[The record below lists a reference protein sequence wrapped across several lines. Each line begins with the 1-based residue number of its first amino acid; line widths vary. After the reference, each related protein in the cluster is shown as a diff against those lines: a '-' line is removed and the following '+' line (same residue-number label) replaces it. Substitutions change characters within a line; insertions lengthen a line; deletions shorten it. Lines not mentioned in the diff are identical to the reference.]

1 MFPTERL
8 NGQSG
13 TLEERTALERRHPA
27 AVNVAASSAP
37 RAPRLVRRAS
47 CAAPRSRE
55 PSAGLR
61 CSADR
66 GETPPLQGAPAER
79 PKMMQVHVERD
90 AGDVDAEKLKR
101 FRLDGRCVEVIENID
116 RWFGPHYAY
125 FKVRGDDG
133 NLYILRLDEARDAWE
148 LTMFKSPQAETFAS
162 VPVAGRP
169 YGDGKQ

>member
-1 MFPTERL
+1 MLPSVAGPVGSRLPADEARGFLPGVPSGRSFPWNNTDRQQHVPKERL
-8 NGQSG
+8 NG
-13 TLEERTALERRHPA
+13 H
-27 AVNVAASSAP
+27 
-37 RAPRLVRRAS
+37 
-47 CAAPRSRE
+47 
-55 PSAGLR
+55 LR
-61 CSADR
+61 
-66 GETPPLQGAPAER
+66 R

-116 RWFGPHYAY
+116 RWFGPDYAY